1 MKRPTIEYNNIAL
14 FKSLQPAHS
23 DATNSGSAI
32 NHVRGVQGISFDFN
46 VDRTKTTSLGT
57 KNLLTNQNHL
67 QPDVS
72 LAIRGLETLKSG
84 SAFTGLFKNGVLN
97 IKEAPLNEDCN
108 FYALLSKNRGED
120 ALDIHGIG
128 ESSRN
133 ISGRDVISF
142 GNAFL
147 SNVSISVGIGGYLT
161 SEYQYLCSIE
171 KHYSSH
177 WD

>member
-14 FKSLQPAHS
+14 FKSQQPAYS
-23 DATNSGSAI
+23 NASNSGSGI

-84 SAFTGLFKNGVLN
+84 SAFTGLFKDGVLN

-108 FYALLSKNRGED
+108 FYALLSQDRGED
-120 ALDIHGIG
+120 ALDVQGIG
-128 ESSRN
+128 QNSSRN

-147 SNVSISVGIGGYLT
+147 SNVSISVKL
-161 SEYQYLCSIE
+161 
-171 KHYSSH
+171 
-177 WD
+177 